1 MGAEKLEELL
11 QQISTLKEDE
21 LAQVVSL
28 VDRLKEERR
37 LQYLKAIEEGLG
49 KYKGQLSTVDEFMAY
64 KQAERKAEK
73 EKENQ

>member
-11 QQISTLKEDE
+11 LQIPTLKDDE
-21 LAQVVSL
+21 IAQVISL
-28 VDRLKEERR
+28 VDKLKEERR
-37 LQYLKAIEEGLG
+37 LQYLKSIEEGLG

-64 KQAERKAEK
+64 KQAERKAER

>member
-11 QQISTLKEDE
+11 QQIPTLKEDE

-49 KYKGQLSTVDEFMAY
+49 KYKEQLSTVDEFMAY